1 MDKERPK
8 SQQQQ
13 GSCKLMETKEVTL
26 KIDGKEAKANEG
38 TSILEVAKKLG
49 IKIPTLCYNSA
60 LEPFG
65 SCRVCSV
72 EITDARGKKMV
83 VTSCNYPVKEGLE
96 VSTKSEKVLKIR
108 KLLLELLLA
117 RCPKVKKLQDLAREY
132 GIEKP
137 RFWIEDAEE
146 DCILCGLCARVCQE
160 RVGVFAINFAKRGIE
175 REVAAPYHSF
185 SNDCIGCGTC
195 ALVCPTNSRRIRIDT
210 YPMLPEDVEKIE
222 KQFLRGMKDENFGI
236 YNEVFAAKSSIDGQD
251 GGVATALLLSGMQRG
266 LFDAAIVVQKTDG
279 YNSEA
284 IVAESVDDIIKAKG
298 TKYLRV
304 KMMSKLGE
312 LIDIGKKNIAVVGT
326 ACEVRAARKIQQI
339 VLKEFPDV
347 ELTIVGLFCFEA
359 FDYDKLKEETK
370 TLLGVDLDKAEKTQ
384 IHKGK
389 YIVQVDGKE
398 YATSVRDLNK
408 AIEKGCAYCDDFTA
422 RLADIS
428 VGSVGSPDGYSTVIV
443 RSETGKKLL
452 EKLELEKGDANIEE
466 ITKLSILKKKR
477 AKKSFEP
484 LMQDVQVQSATQPQQ
499 C

>member
-1 MDKERPK
+1 
-8 SQQQQ
+8 
-13 GSCKLMETKEVTL
+13 MEAKEVTL
-26 KIDGKEAKANEG
+26 KIDGEEVKATEG
-38 TSILEVAKKLG
+38 ATILEVARKHG
-49 IKIPTLCYNSA
+49 IEIPTLCYLSS
-60 LEPFG
+60 LEAFG

-72 EITDARGKKMV
+72 EITDARRRKKLA
-83 VTSCNYPVKEGLE
+83 TSCNYPVEEGLE
-96 VSTKSEKVLKIR
+96 VSTKSEKVLKTR

-117 RCPKVKKLQDLAREY
+117 RCPKVKKIQDLAREY

-146 DCILCGLCARVCQE
+146 DCILCGLCVRVCQE
-160 RVGVFAINFAKRGIE
+160 RIGVYAINFAKRGIE
-175 REVAAPYHSF
+175 REVTAPYHSF
-185 SNDCIGCGTC
+185 SNDCIGCGAC
-195 ALVCPTNSRRIRIDT
+195 ALVCPTNSRKIRIDT
-210 YPMLPEDVEKIE
+210 YPTLPEDIEKIE
-222 KQFLRGMKDENFGI
+222 QQFLKGTKDENFGV
-236 YNEVFAAKSSIDGQD
+236 YSEVFAAKSSIGGQD
-251 GGVATALLLSGMQRG
+251 GGVATALLVSGMQRG
-266 LFDAAIVVQKTDG
+266 LFDVAIVVQKTDG

-284 IVAESVDDIIKAKG
+284 IVAESVNDIIEAKG

-312 LIDIGKKNIAVVGT
+312 LIDRGKKKIAVVGT
-326 ACEVRAARKIQQI
+326 ACEVRAARKIQQFL
-339 VLKEFPDV
+339 LKEFPDV
-347 ELTIVGLFCFEA
+347 EITIVGLFCFEA

-370 TLLGVDLDKAEKTQ
+370 RLLGVDLDQAEKTQ

-408 AIEKGCAYCDDFTA
+408 AIEKGCIYCDDFTA

-443 RSETGKKLL
+443 RSEAGKKLL
-452 EKLELEKGDANIEE
+452 EKLELEISAREGDINIEE

-477 AKKSFEP
+477 ATKSFAP
-484 LMQDVQVQSATQPQQ
+484 IMQDVQLQSVTQSRQ